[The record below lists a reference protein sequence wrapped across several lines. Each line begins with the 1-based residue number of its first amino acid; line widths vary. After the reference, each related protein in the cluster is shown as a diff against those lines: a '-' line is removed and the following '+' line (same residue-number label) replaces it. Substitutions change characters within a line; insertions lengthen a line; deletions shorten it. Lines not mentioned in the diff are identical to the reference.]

1 MVARLAA
8 LAGLAGLA
16 LLAATPARAQ
26 RPTMGVGAEYRGLS
40 FEDGLGAD
48 AAQLLLT
55 PMALR
60 LPVSRSLVL
69 DLYAAW
75 AQGRVER
82 EGVAYT
88 LDGPVDTR
96 LKASWQATPWALLS
110 LGVTAPTGHA
120 THDDQEARVASVLSS
135 DLLGF
140 QETTWGSGAA
150 LTSAVATAGRLGGFG
165 VGVAASYAVRGG
177 FEPDAGR
184 DLTYRPGDETRLRLG
199 FDRNLGTG
207 TVTGGLTFTRYDR
220 DRAGGRNL
228 FQAGDRLRADLAW
241 AFRAGA
247 GVWTVW
253 AADVWRENGD
263 LTLDVVDPAG
273 APLGDSTLATP
284 SQNLVTAGVEGTVG
298 LGGAWILKPRLDL
311 RLQRREEPD
320 GRREGSGW
328 LLAAGGDLP
337 VRLFGGYDVF
347 PRALLLVGSV
357 EGGDGVGRRVLGAEV
372 SATVR
377 WSF

>member
-1 MVARLAA
+1 MVARLGA
-8 LAGLAGLA
+8 LVGVV
-16 LLAATPARAQ
+16 LLVATPAQAQ
-26 RPTMGVGAEYRGLS
+26 RPTAGMGAEYRGVS
-40 FEDGLGAD
+40 FEDGLGTE

-55 PMALR
+55 PVALR

-69 DLYAAW
+69 DVYAAW
-75 AQGRVER
+75 ARGGVER
-82 EGVAYT
+82 DGVAYT

-96 LKASWQATPWALLS
+96 LKASWQATEWALLS
-110 LGVTAPTGHA
+110 LGVTAPTGRA
-120 THDDQEARVASVLSS
+120 THDGEEALVASVLSS

-140 QETTWGSGAA
+140 REATWGSGAA
-150 LTSAVATAGRLGGFG
+150 LTSALATAGRLGGFG

-199 FDRNLGTG
+199 FDRNLGTA
-207 TVTGGLTFTRYDR
+207 TVTGGLTFSRYAR

-228 FQAGDRLRADLAW
+228 FQAGDRLRADLTW

-247 GVWTVW
+247 GVWTLW

-263 LTLDVVDPAG
+263 LTLAVVGPVG

-284 SQNLVTAGVEGTVG
+284 SQNLVVAGVEGTVG
-298 LGGAWILKPRLDL
+298 LGETWIFKPRVDI
-311 RLQRREEPD
+311 RVQRRAEPD
-320 GRREGSGW
+320 GSREGSGW
-328 LLAAGGDLP
+328 LMSAGGDLP

-347 PRALLLVGSV
+347 PRALLLVGSI
-357 EGGDGVGRRVLGAEV
+357 EDRDGVGRRVLGAEV